1 MRKVFRFLAFSIA
14 VVLAHTGLA
23 GAKTVEEVLKEKG
36 VITEDEYREVT
47 ASRVSTYVPGKGF
60 TFTSPDQ
67 NFQLSL
73 GGRGQFFYQF
83 LDKETGQDTSQ
94 FRIRRF
100 KVYMGGYAFTS
111 NLTYR
116 VQADLTKGNTAQL
129 LDDAWINY
137 RFAEEAQAQVGQFKV
152 PFLRQELISD
162 GAQQFV
168 DRSNVVDAFKPS
180 YDIGVMGWGNVSKSL
195 FAYSAGIFG
204 GTGQGQPRTGNNSA
218 YAIRAAFNPLGAVP
232 YTESALENYENP
244 RFSVGG
250 NYYWNTL
257 KKTGPT
263 TFQDTSSSTPPFA
276 GTSGWLGASAAV
288 FDNTEKVDV
297 EMYSID
303 GALKWRGLS
312 VQAEYMHGSADG
324 EVTGRKVNAAGMYA
338 QAGCLV
344 VPKHLE
350 VAARYTWYDPNEY
363 VSNNLVT
370 QVQGAVSWYF
380 YNHNLKVQSDYTNIH
395 SQRGTGR
402 PTTDDQQ
409 VRLQAQL
416 TF

>member
-1 MRKVFRFLAFSIA
+1 MRKVILA
-14 VVLAHTGLA
+14 LAAAAFALTA
-23 GAKTVEEVLKEKG
+23 SETSAKTVEEVLKEKG
-36 VITEDEYREVT
+36 VITEEEYRQIT
-47 ASRVSTYVPGKGF
+47 PSPLSGYVPGKGF
-60 TFTSPDQ
+60 TFTSPDR

-73 GGRGQFFYQF
+73 GGRGQFQYQF
-83 LDKETGQDTSQ
+83 IDRDTGQDTSQ

-100 KVYMGGYAFTS
+100 KVYMGGYAFMPE
-111 NLTYR
+111 LTYR

-137 RFAEEAQAQVGQFKV
+137 RFAEEAQAQLGQFKV

-180 YDIGVMGWGNVSKSL
+180 YDIGLMGGGSVSKAL

-204 GTGQGQPRTGNNSA
+204 GTGQGQPRTGNNGA
-218 YAIRAAFNPLGAVP
+218 YAIRAVFNPLGAVP
-232 YTESALENYENP
+232 YTESALENYDRP
-244 RFSVGG
+244 RFSLGG
-250 NYYWNTL
+250 DYFRNTL

-263 TFQDTSSSTPPFA
+263 TFQDTSSTVPPYA
-276 GTSGWLGASAAV
+276 GTSGWLGTNAAV
-288 FDNTEKVDV
+288 FDNTEKVDI
-297 EMYSID
+297 EMTSLD

-312 VQAEYMHGSADG
+312 VQAEYVHGSADG
-324 EVTGRKVNAAGMYA
+324 DVTGRTVTATGMYA
-338 QAGCLV
+338 QAGYLII
-344 VPKHLE
+344 PKHLE
-350 VAARYTWYDPNEY
+350 VAARYSWYDPREH
-363 VSNNLVT
+363 VSNNLMT

-380 YNHNLKVQSDYTNIH
+380 YNHNLKLQGDYTNIH
-395 SQRGTGR
+395 TQRATGG
-402 PTTDDQQ
+402 PLIDQQ